1 MKTSSTK
8 TLSLAYLG
16 LAAGILLS
24 SCVDPYYID
33 RRDSPRSGTA
43 YRGDGQ
49 IRRLPPGYR
58 TEVIDGNSYYQHN
71 GTYYRRQ
78 SGGYVVVDAP
88 RPRYDRSPSYRGRPQ
103 TYRETSITRL
113 PRGYREINYRGN
125 RYYQVNDTYY
135 QRRGSVYITV
145 TRPY

>member
-1 MKTSSTK
+1 MSIAAIRSGVGRPIVETGRSAGFLRDTGPRSST
-8 TLSLAYLG
+8 
-16 LAAGILLS
+16 
-24 SCVDPYYID
+24 
-33 RRDSPRSGTA
+33 GT
-43 YRGDGQ
+43 
-49 IRRLPPGYR
+49 
-58 TEVIDGNSYYQHN
+58 SYYQHN

-88 RPRYDRSPSYRGRPQ
+88 RSRYDRSPGYRGRPQ

-125 RYYQVNDTYY
+125 RYYQVNDIYY